1 MNRNVWI
8 FSLLMVIILAGAL
21 GWDGNSG
28 NVAPGLVSTPGTETN
43 QDKAELPDE
52 RLNWI
57 YMGGGLVLMI
67 VPWVYYF
74 RKRRSLDE
82 NGEH

>member
-1 MNRNVWI
+1 
-8 FSLLMVIILAGAL
+8 MVVILAGAL
-21 GWDGNSG
+21 GWDGNTG
-28 NVAPGLVSTPGTETN
+28 NEAPGLVSTPGTETN
-43 QDKAELPDE
+43 LDEAELPDE